1 VLDENPQL
9 WQAIG
14 NLSALSEAV
23 LIDVIAGIDRL
34 LAESLKRNVAD
45 IREELLGQNPSV
57 LAKLTADRVVACYL
71 TVNLGDVKAANA
83 KGSLPHCR
91 YWLKFQQ
98 QASNQYDQA
107 LKTLALL
114 KQKVPAALIASP
126 PGNDP
131 DKDIGKQHTCRPRHA
146 LG

>member
-1 VLDENPQL
+1 
-9 WQAIG
+9 
-14 NLSALSEAV
+14 
-23 LIDVIAGIDRL
+23 
-34 LAESLKRNVAD
+34 
-45 IREELLGQNPSV
+45 
-57 LAKLTADRVVACYL
+57 VACYL

-98 QASNQYDQA
+98 QASKQYDQA

-131 DKDIGKQHTCRPRHA
+131 KNRQRRYG